1 MIQVT
6 DKIRIS
12 RLDDR
17 NVIIETLDT
26 VVNRKTKEES
36 QKWNLKG
43 YYGNVRV
50 ALGSILKNDML
61 IDHEELHSLKDYQ
74 EALEKRVNRLNEMDE
89 EYQQYLESEIKGLE
103 KELEKYK
110 KG

>member
-26 VVNRKTKEES
+26 VVNRETKEEY

-50 ALGSILKNDML
+50 AIGSILKNDML
-61 IDHEELHSLKDYQ
+61 IDHEDLQSLKDYQ
-74 EALEKRVNRLNEMDE
+74 EALEKQVNRINELDE
-89 EYQQYLESEIKGLE
+89 EYQRYLESEIKVLE
-103 KELEKYK
+103 KELGKYK

>member
-1 MIQVT
+1 MIQVS
-6 DKIRIS
+6 DRVRIS

-17 NVIIETLDT
+17 NVIVETLDT
-26 VVNRKTKEES
+26 IVNRKTKEES

-43 YYGNVRV
+43 YYGNVRM

-61 IDHEELHSLKDYQ
+61 IDHEELQSLKDYQ
-74 EALEKRVNRLNEMDE
+74 EALEKQVNRINEIDE
-89 EYQQYLESEIKGLE
+89 EYQRYLESEIKGLE